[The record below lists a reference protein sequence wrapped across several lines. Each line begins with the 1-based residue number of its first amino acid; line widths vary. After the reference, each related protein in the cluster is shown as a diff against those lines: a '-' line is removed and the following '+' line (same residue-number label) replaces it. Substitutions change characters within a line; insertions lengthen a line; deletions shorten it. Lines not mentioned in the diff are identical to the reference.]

1 MVQHKQSESNNEIL
15 HNSDSAQAKR
25 KALKDL
31 IIIGGVIL
39 LSWYLTAYVLSPII
53 PSWAITYIKI
63 AEILII
69 GYFFVEIVSNLVFR
83 LTSAYFG
90 DAAHSIKIFIRIASA
105 IVIAAIIISYLSKDP
120 LVAASITTITGL
132 VIGFASQSLI
142 GNLIAGLYLAS
153 TRPFKVGDNITVF
166 GNTGLI
172 YEIGLLYSR
181 LLSDTG
187 DIIIASNNSL
197 VSATIKINKKEI

>member
-1 MVQHKQSESNNEIL
+1 MVQHKQTESNNEIL

-31 IIIGGVIL
+31 IIIGGMIL
-39 LSWYLTAYVLSPII
+39 FSWYLTAYVLSPII

-90 DAAHSIKIFIRIASA
+90 DATHSIKIFIRIASA

>member
-1 MVQHKQSESNNEIL
+1 MVQDKSTRRNDEIIL
-15 HNSDSAQAKR
+15 SSTNTQAKR
-25 KALKDL
+25 KALKDM
-31 IIIGGVIL
+31 IIIGGIIFL
-39 LSWYLTAYVLSPII
+39 TWYLTTFVFESLNP
-53 PSWAITYIKI
+53 PWALTYIKI
-63 AEILII
+63 AEIVII

-83 LTSAYFG
+83 LTSSYFG
-90 DAAHSIKIFIRIASA
+90 DTAHSIKIFIRIASA
-105 IVIAAIIISYLSKDP
+105 IIIAAIVISYLSKDP
-120 LVAASITTITGL
+120 FVAASITTITGL

-197 VSATIKINKKEI
+197 VSATIIVHKKEI

>member
-1 MVQHKQSESNNEIL
+1 MVQHKQTESNNKIL

-39 LSWYLTAYVLSPII
+39 FSWYLTAYVLSPII

>member
-1 MVQHKQSESNNEIL
+1 MVQEKQTRNNNEIL
-15 HNSDSAQAKR
+15 YSSNNRLAKR
-25 KALKDL
+25 KALKDM
-31 IIIGGVIL
+31 IVIGGVIL
-39 LSWYLTAYVLSPII
+39 LTWYVTVYVLSPVI
-53 PSWAITYIKI
+53 PSWAMTYVKI
-63 AEILII
+63 AEIL
-69 GYFFVEIVSNLVFR
+69 VFR
-83 LTSAYFG
+83 LTYSYFG
-90 DAAHSIKIFIRIASA
+90 DTSHSIKIFIRIASA
-105 IVIAAIIISYLSKDP
+105 IVIAAVVISYLSKDP

-197 VSATIKINKKEI
+197 VSATIKINKKDI

>member
-1 MVQHKQSESNNEIL
+1 MVQDKQTQSNDKISYRSSNTK
-15 HNSDSAQAKR
+15 AKQ
-25 KALKDL
+25 KALKD
-31 IIIGGVIL
+31 IIVIGGIVL
-39 LSWYLTAYVLSPII
+39 LTWYLTAYVLSPMI
-53 PSWAITYIKI
+53 PPWAMTFIKI

-83 LTSAYFG
+83 LTSTYFG
-90 DAAHSIKIFIRIASA
+90 ETAHSIKIFIRIASA
-105 IVIAAIIISYLSKDP
+105 IIIAAIIISYLSRDP

-197 VSATIKINKKEI
+197 VSATIKIHKKEI

>member
-1 MVQHKQSESNNEIL
+1 MVQDNQTPIKNEHGTDSNN
-15 HNSDSAQAKR
+15 AKAKR
-25 KALKDL
+25 KALRN
-31 IIIGGVIL
+31 IVVMGVII
-39 LSWYLTAYVLSPII
+39 LSTWYLTAYTLSPMI
-53 PSWAITYIKI
+53 PSWAVTYIEI
-63 AEILII
+63 AIILII
-69 GYFFVEIVSNLVFR
+69 GYFFVEIVSNLAFQM
-83 LTSAYFG
+83 TSTYFG
-90 DAAHSIKIFIRIASA
+90 NTAHSVKILIRISSA
-105 IVIAAIIISYLSKDP
+105 IVIAAIVISYLSSDP
-120 LVAASITTITGL
+120 LVAASITTVTGL

-142 GNLIAGLYLAS
+142 GNLIAGLYLAG

-197 VSATIKINKKEI
+197 VSATVKIHKNEI

>member
-1 MVQHKQSESNNEIL
+1 MVQDKQGQKNDKIL
-15 HNSDSAQAKR
+15 HSSNSTGAKR
-25 KALKDL
+25 KALKD
-31 IIIGGVIL
+31 IILIGGVIL
-39 LSWYLTAYVLSPII
+39 LAWYLTAYVFSSII
-53 PSWAITYIKI
+53 PQWAMTYIKI

-90 DAAHSIKIFIRIASA
+90 DTAHSIKVFIRIASA
-105 IVIAAIIISYLSKDP
+105 IVIAAVIISYLSKDP
-120 LVAASITTITGL
+120 LVAASITTITGI

-197 VSATIKINKKEI
+197 VSATIKVHRKEI

>member
-1 MVQHKQSESNNEIL
+1 MVQNKQRQKNDETLHGSNNT
-15 HNSDSAQAKR
+15 QAKR
-25 KALKDL
+25 NALKD
-31 IIIGGVIL
+31 IILIGGVIL
-39 LSWYLTAYVLSPII
+39 FAWYLTAYVFSSII
-53 PSWAITYIKI
+53 PQWAMTYIKI

-83 LTSAYFG
+83 LTSNYFG
-90 DAAHSIKIFIRIASA
+90 DTAHSIKVFIRIASA

-166 GNTGLI
+166 GNSGLI

-197 VSATIKINKKEI
+197 VSATIKVHKKEI

>member
-1 MVQHKQSESNNEIL
+1 MVQDKSTRRNDEIIL
-15 HNSDSAQAKR
+15 SSTNTQAKR
-25 KALKDL
+25 KALKDM
-31 IIIGGVIL
+31 IIIGGIIFL
-39 LSWYLTAYVLSPII
+39 TWYLTTFVFESLI
-53 PSWAITYIKI
+53 PPWALTYIKI
-63 AEILII
+63 AEIVII

-83 LTSAYFG
+83 LTSSYFG
-90 DAAHSIKIFIRIASA
+90 DTAHSIKIFIRIASA
-105 IVIAAIIISYLSKDP
+105 IIIAAIVISYLSKDP
-120 LVAASITTITGL
+120 FVAASITTITGL

-197 VSATIKINKKEI
+197 VSATIIVHKKEI

>member
-1 MVQHKQSESNNEIL
+1 MIL
-15 HNSDSAQAKR
+15 F
-25 KALKDL
+25 
-31 IIIGGVIL
+31 
-39 LSWYLTAYVLSPII
+39 SWYLTAYVLSPII

-181 LLSDTG
+181 LLSDSG

>member
-1 MVQHKQSESNNEIL
+1 MVQDKQTRSNGEISYSL
-15 HNSDSAQAKR
+15 SNTQAKR
-25 KALKDL
+25 KALKD
-31 IIIGGVIL
+31 IIVIGGIVL
-39 LSWYLTAYVLSPII
+39 LTWYLTAYVLSPMI
-53 PSWAITYIKI
+53 PPWAMTYIRI

-83 LTSAYFG
+83 LTSTYLG
-90 DAAHSIKIFIRIASA
+90 ETAHSIKIFIRIASA

-181 LLSDTG
+181 LLSETG

-197 VSATIKINKKEI
+197 VSATIKIHKKEI

>member
-1 MVQHKQSESNNEIL
+1 MVQHKQTESNTEIL

-39 LSWYLTAYVLSPII
+39 FSWYLTAYVLSPII

-120 LVAASITTITGL
+120 LVAAPITTITGL

-181 LLSDTG
+181 LLSDSG

>member
-1 MVQHKQSESNNEIL
+1 MVQDKQTQKNNEIL
-15 HNSDSAQAKR
+15 HISNNTKAKR
-25 KALKDL
+25 KALKEI
-31 IIIGGVIL
+31 IIIGGIIL
-39 LSWYLTAYVLSPII
+39 LAWYLTAFVFSSII
-53 PSWAITYIKI
+53 PSWAMTYVKI

-83 LTSAYFG
+83 LTSNYFG
-90 DAAHSIKIFIRIASA
+90 DAAHSIKVFIRIASA

-197 VSATIKINKKEI
+197 VSATIKIHKKEI

>member
-1 MVQHKQSESNNEIL
+1 MVQDRQTRINNE
-15 HNSDSAQAKR
+15 HVSHSANAQAKR
-25 KALKDL
+25 KALRN
-31 IIIGGVIL
+31 IIVMGAIIL
-39 LSWYLTAYVLSPII
+39 STWYLTTYTLSPLI
-53 PSWAITYIKI
+53 PSWAVTYIEI
-63 AEILII
+63 AIFLIV
-69 GYFFVEIVSNLVFR
+69 GYFFIEIVSNLAFQM
-83 LTSAYFG
+83 TTTYFG
-90 DAAHSIKIFIRIASA
+90 NTAHSVKILIRIASA
-105 IVIAAIIISYLSKDP
+105 IVITAIVISYLSSDP
-120 LVAASITTITGL
+120 LVAASITTVTGL

-197 VSATIKINKKEI
+197 VSATVIVHKNEI

>member
-1 MVQHKQSESNNEIL
+1 MVQDKQTRINNE
-15 HNSDSAQAKR
+15 HVSHSANAQAKR
-25 KALKDL
+25 KALRN
-31 IIIGGVIL
+31 IIVMGAIIL
-39 LSWYLTAYVLSPII
+39 STWYLTTYTLSPLI
-53 PSWAITYIKI
+53 PSWAVTYIEI
-63 AEILII
+63 AIFLII
-69 GYFFVEIVSNLVFR
+69 GYFFIEIVSNLAFQM
-83 LTSAYFG
+83 TSTYFG
-90 DAAHSIKIFIRIASA
+90 NTAHSVKILIRIASA
-105 IVIAAIIISYLSKDP
+105 IVITAIVISYLSSDP
-120 LVAASITTITGL
+120 LIAASITTVTGL

-197 VSATIKINKKEI
+197 VSATVIVHKNEI

>member
-1 MVQHKQSESNNEIL
+1 MVQDKSTRRNDEIIL
-15 HNSDSAQAKR
+15 SSTNTQAKR
-25 KALKDL
+25 KALKDM
-31 IIIGGVIL
+31 IIIGGIIFL
-39 LSWYLTAYVLSPII
+39 TWYLTTFVFESLI
-53 PSWAITYIKI
+53 PTWALTYIRI
-63 AEILII
+63 AEIVII

-83 LTSAYFG
+83 LTSSYFG
-90 DAAHSIKIFIRIASA
+90 DTAHSIKIFIRIASA
-105 IVIAAIIISYLSKDP
+105 IIIAAIVISYLSKDP

-197 VSATIKINKKEI
+197 VSATIIVHKKEI

>member
-1 MVQHKQSESNNEIL
+1 MVQDKSTRRNDEIIL
-15 HNSDSAQAKR
+15 SSTNTQAKR
-25 KALKDL
+25 KALKDM
-31 IIIGGVIL
+31 IIIGGIIFL
-39 LSWYLTAYVLSPII
+39 TWYLTTFVFESLI
-53 PSWAITYIKI
+53 PPWALTYIKI
-63 AEILII
+63 AEIVII

-83 LTSAYFG
+83 LTSSYFG
-90 DAAHSIKIFIRIASA
+90 DTAHSIKIFIRIASA
-105 IVIAAIIISYLSKDP
+105 VIIAAIVISYLSKDP

-197 VSATIKINKKEI
+197 VSATIIVHKKEI

>member
-1 MVQHKQSESNNEIL
+1 MVQHKQTESNNEIL
-15 HNSDSAQAKR
+15 RNSDSAQAKR

-39 LSWYLTAYVLSPII
+39 FSWYLTAYVLSPII

-181 LLSDTG
+181 LLSDSG

>member
-1 MVQHKQSESNNEIL
+1 MVQHKQTESNNKIL

-39 LSWYLTAYVLSPII
+39 FSWYFTAYVLSPII

>member
-1 MVQHKQSESNNEIL
+1 MVQDKSTRRNDEIIL
-15 HNSDSAQAKR
+15 SSTNTQAKR
-25 KALKDL
+25 KALKDM
-31 IIIGGVIL
+31 IIIGGIIFL
-39 LSWYLTAYVLSPII
+39 TWYLTTFVFESLI
-53 PSWAITYIKI
+53 PPWALTYIKI
-63 AEILII
+63 AEIVII

-83 LTSAYFG
+83 LTSSYFG
-90 DAAHSIKIFIRIASA
+90 DTAHSIKIFIRIASA
-105 IVIAAIIISYLSKDP
+105 IIIAAIVISYLSKDP
-120 LVAASITTITGL
+120 FVAASITTITGL

-181 LLSDTG
+181 LLSDKG

-197 VSATIKINKKEI
+197 VSATIIVHKKEI

>member
-1 MVQHKQSESNNEIL
+1 MVQDKQTQSNDENLHSSNNT
-15 HNSDSAQAKR
+15 QAKR
-25 KALKDL
+25 KALKDI

-39 LSWYLTAYVLSPII
+39 LTWYLTAYVLSPII
-53 PSWAITYIKI
+53 PPWAMTYIKI
-63 AEILII
+63 GEILII
-69 GYFFVEIVSNLVFR
+69 GYFFVEIVSRLVFR
-83 LTSAYFG
+83 LTSTYFG

-105 IVIAAIIISYLSKDP
+105 IVIAAVVISYLSKDP

-197 VSATIKINKKEI
+197 VSATIKIHKKEI

>member
-1 MVQHKQSESNNEIL
+1 MVQNKSTRSNDEIIL
-15 HNSDSAQAKR
+15 NSSNTQAKR
-25 KALKDL
+25 KALKDM
-31 IIIGGVIL
+31 IIIGGIIFL
-39 LSWYLTAYVLSPII
+39 TWYLTTFVFESLI
-53 PSWAITYIKI
+53 PPWALTYIKI
-63 AEILII
+63 AEIVII

-83 LTSAYFG
+83 LTSSYFG
-90 DAAHSIKIFIRIASA
+90 DTAHSIKIFIRIASA
-105 IVIAAIIISYLSKDP
+105 IIIAAIVISYLSKDP

-197 VSATIKINKKEI
+197 VSATIIVHKKEI

>member
-1 MVQHKQSESNNEIL
+1 MVQDKQRQKNDEIL
-15 HNSDSAQAKR
+15 HSSNNTHVKR
-25 KALKDL
+25 KALKDI

-39 LSWYLTAYVLSPII
+39 LAWYLTAYVFSSVI
-53 PSWAITYIKI
+53 PQWAMTYIKI

-83 LTSAYFG
+83 LTSNYFG
-90 DAAHSIKIFIRIASA
+90 DTAHSIKVFIRIASA

-172 YEIGLLYSR
+172 FEIGLLYSR

-197 VSATIKINKKEI
+197 VSATIKVHKKEI

>member
-1 MVQHKQSESNNEIL
+1 MVQDERTRRNDGIINSSNNV
-15 HNSDSAQAKR
+15 QAKR
-25 KALKDL
+25 RALKDMV
-31 IIIGGVIL
+31 IIGGMIFL
-39 LSWYLTAYVLSPII
+39 TWYLTAYLLSPII
-53 PSWAITYIKI
+53 PSWALTYVKI
-63 AEILII
+63 AEIVIV

-83 LTSAYFG
+83 VTSSYFG
-90 DAAHSIKIFIRIASA
+90 DTSHSIKVFMRIASA
-105 IVIAAIIISYLSKDP
+105 IIIAAIIISYLSRDP

-166 GNTGLI
+166 GHTGLI

-187 DIIIASNNSL
+187 DTIIASNNSL
-197 VSATIKINKKEI
+197 VSATIIVHKREI

>member
-1 MVQHKQSESNNEIL
+1 MVQDKSTRRNDEIIL
-15 HNSDSAQAKR
+15 SSTNTQAKR
-25 KALKDL
+25 KALKDM
-31 IIIGGVIL
+31 IIIGGIIFL
-39 LSWYLTAYVLSPII
+39 TWYLTTFVFESLI
-53 PSWAITYIKI
+53 PPWALTYIKI
-63 AEILII
+63 AEIVII

-83 LTSAYFG
+83 LTSSYFG
-90 DAAHSIKIFIRIASA
+90 DTAHSIKIFIRIASA
-105 IVIAAIIISYLSKDP
+105 VIIAAIVISYLSKDP
-120 LVAASITTITGL
+120 FVAASITTITGL

-197 VSATIKINKKEI
+197 VSATIIVHKKEI

>member
-1 MVQHKQSESNNEIL
+1 MVQDKTTRSNDEIIL
-15 HNSDSAQAKR
+15 NSSNTQAKR
-25 KALKDL
+25 KALKDM
-31 IIIGGVIL
+31 IIIGGIIFL
-39 LSWYLTAYVLSPII
+39 TWYLTTFVFESLI
-53 PSWAITYIKI
+53 PPWALTYIKI
-63 AEILII
+63 AEIVII

-83 LTSAYFG
+83 LTSSYFG
-90 DAAHSIKIFIRIASA
+90 DTAHSIKIFIRIASA
-105 IVIAAIIISYLSKDP
+105 IIIAAIVISYLSKDP

-197 VSATIKINKKEI
+197 VSATIIVHKKEI

>member
-1 MVQHKQSESNNEIL
+1 MEQDKQTQSNDEIL
-15 HNSDSAQAKR
+15 HSSKNTQAKR
-25 KALKDL
+25 KALKDI

-39 LSWYLTAYVLSPII
+39 FTWYLTEYVLSPII
-53 PSWAITYIKI
+53 PSRAMIYIKS

-69 GYFFVEIVSNLVFR
+69 GYFIVEIVSNLVFR
-83 LTSAYFG
+83 LTSTYFG
-90 DAAHSIKIFIRIASA
+90 DTAHSIKIFMRITSA
-105 IVIAAIIISYLSKDP
+105 IVIAAIVISYLSKDP
-120 LVAASITTITGL
+120 LVAASLTTVTGL
-132 VIGFASQSLI
+132 VIGFASRSLI

-181 LLSDTG
+181 LLSDKG

-197 VSATIKINKKEI
+197 VSETIKIHKKEI

>member
-1 MVQHKQSESNNEIL
+1 MVQDKQAQKNNEIL
-15 HNSDSAQAKR
+15 HSSDNTKVKR
-25 KALKDL
+25 KALKDI

-39 LSWYLTAYVLSPII
+39 LAWYLTAFVFSPII
-53 PSWAITYIKI
+53 PPWAMMYIKI

-83 LTSAYFG
+83 LTSNYFG
-90 DAAHSIKIFIRIASA
+90 DTAHSIKVFIRIASA
-105 IVIAAIIISYLSKDP
+105 IVIAAVIISYLSEDP

>member
-1 MVQHKQSESNNEIL
+1 MVQDKSTRSNDEIIL
-15 HNSDSAQAKR
+15 NSSNTQAKR
-25 KALKDL
+25 KALKDM
-31 IIIGGVIL
+31 IIIGGIIFL
-39 LSWYLTAYVLSPII
+39 TWYLTTFVFESLI
-53 PSWAITYIKI
+53 PPWALTYIKI
-63 AEILII
+63 AEIVII

-83 LTSAYFG
+83 LTSSYFG
-90 DAAHSIKIFIRIASA
+90 DTAHSIKIFIRIASA
-105 IVIAAIIISYLSKDP
+105 IIIAAIVISYLSKDP

-197 VSATIKINKKEI
+197 VSATIIVHKKEI

>member
-1 MVQHKQSESNNEIL
+1 MVQDKQTQSNDKISYRSSNTK
-15 HNSDSAQAKR
+15 AKQ
-25 KALKDL
+25 KALKD
-31 IIIGGVIL
+31 IIVIGGIVL
-39 LSWYLTAYVLSPII
+39 LTWYLTAYVLSPMI
-53 PSWAITYIKI
+53 PPWAMTFIKI

-83 LTSAYFG
+83 LTSTYFG
-90 DAAHSIKIFIRIASA
+90 ETAHSIKIFIRIASA
-105 IVIAAIIISYLSKDP
+105 IVIAAIIISYLSRDP

-197 VSATIKINKKEI
+197 VSATIKIHKKEI

>member
-1 MVQHKQSESNNEIL
+1 MVQDKQGQKNDKILHSSNNTK
-15 HNSDSAQAKR
+15 AKR
-25 KALKDL
+25 KALKD
-31 IIIGGVIL
+31 IILIGGVIL
-39 LSWYLTAYVLSPII
+39 LAWYLTAYVFSSII
-53 PSWAITYIKI
+53 PQWAMTYIKI

-90 DAAHSIKIFIRIASA
+90 DTAHSIKVFIRIASA
-105 IVIAAIIISYLSKDP
+105 IVIAAVIISYLSKDP

-197 VSATIKINKKEI
+197 VSATIKVHRKEI

>member
-1 MVQHKQSESNNEIL
+1 MEHDKQTQNNDEIL
-15 HNSDSAQAKR
+15 HSSKNTQAKR
-25 KALKDL
+25 KALKDI

-39 LSWYLTAYVLSPII
+39 STWYLTEYVLSPII
-53 PSWAITYIKI
+53 PSRAMIYIKS

-69 GYFFVEIVSNLVFR
+69 GYFIVEIVSNLVFR
-83 LTSAYFG
+83 LTYTYFG
-90 DAAHSIKIFIRIASA
+90 DTADSIKIFMRITSA

-120 LVAASITTITGL
+120 LVAASITTVTGL
-132 VIGFASQSLI
+132 VIGFASRSLI

-181 LLSDTG
+181 LLSDKG

-197 VSATIKINKKEI
+197 VSETIKIHKKEI

>member
-1 MVQHKQSESNNEIL
+1 MVQDKKKRINSEYVSHSDNE
-15 HNSDSAQAKR
+15 QAKR
-25 KALKDL
+25 RALRNIVIMGA
-31 IIIGGVIL
+31 II
-39 LSWYLTAYVLSPII
+39 LSTWYLTTYTLSPLI
-53 PSWAITYIKI
+53 PSWSVTYIEI
-63 AEILII
+63 AIFLII
-69 GYFFVEIVSNLVFR
+69 GYFFIEIVSNLAFQ
-83 LTSAYFG
+83 LTSTYFG
-90 DAAHSIKIFIRIASA
+90 NTAHSVKILIRIASA
-105 IVIAAIIISYLSKDP
+105 IVITAIVISYLSSDP
-120 LVAASITTITGL
+120 LIAASITTVTGL

-197 VSATIKINKKEI
+197 VSATVKIHKGEV

>member
-1 MVQHKQSESNNEIL
+1 MVQHNSTQSNHKIL
-15 HNSDSAQAKR
+15 YNPNSSQAKR

-39 LSWYLTAYVLSPII
+39 FTWYLTAYVLSPII
-53 PSWAITYIKI
+53 PSWAMTYIKI
-63 AEILII
+63 AEIAII
-69 GYFFVEIVSNLVFR
+69 GYFFVEIVSKLVFR
-83 LTSAYFG
+83 LTSSYFG